1 MKLTGLSLVELPS
14 GRSWDPRIGFTII
27 RRYRG
32 SLTQIQIVEADAKA
46 NNLRV
51 QIEPDIEG
59 GFGVVS
65 VWYGAES
72 TQPAGVPLADT
83 WELVG
88 NDLEKDLWEL
98 PKIVAALAPFNISD
112 RRQIKID
119 IEAWLAGTLVVND
132 LPVRDWTDYCTR
144 SGFTTDQVE
153 ILTQLVTERIRGV
166 QAWTV
171 SQWVLRRTLI
181 IAANSTIKPALAD
194 VGRVRSTTTL
204 KAEEN
209 IPSTVKFDLPEGFW
223 LKRTP
228 TFTQTAAD
236 KWTISQEW
244 WHADNYSELL
254 YGKPV

>member
-32 SLTQIQIVEADAKA
+32 SLTQIQIVEANAKA
-46 NNLRV
+46 SNLRV

-72 TQPAGVPLADT
+72 TQPADVPLADT

-98 PKIVAALAPFNISD
+98 PKVINALAPFVISD
-112 RRQIKID
+112 RRQIKAD
-119 IEAWLAGTLVVND
+119 VEAWLAGTLVVNGI
-132 LPVRDWTDYCTR
+132 PVTDWTDFCTR
-144 SGFTTDQVE
+144 SEFTQSQNDVLTD
-153 ILTQLVTERIRGV
+153 LVTDRIRGV
-166 QAWTV
+166 EAWTV

-244 WHADNYSELL
+244 WHADNYSELI
-254 YGKPV
+254 YGAPV

>member
-32 SLTQIQIVEADAKA
+32 SLTQIQMVEANAKA
-46 NNLRV
+46 ANLRV
-51 QIEPDIEG
+51 QIEPDTEG

-65 VWYGAES
+65 VWYGAEE
-72 TQPAGVPLADT
+72 TQPSDVPLADT

-88 NDLEKDLWEL
+88 NDLEKELWEL
-98 PKIVAALAPFNISD
+98 PKVVEALSTLTLTK
-112 RRQIKID
+112 RRRIR
-119 IEAWLAGTLVVND
+119 IEVESWLTGPLVVGD
-132 LPVRDWTDYCTR
+132 VTYSDWDAYIAYAELTA
-144 SGFTTDQVE
+144 DQAE
-153 ILTQLVTERIRGV
+153 ILKELVTERIRGV

-181 IAANSTIKPALAD
+181 IAANSTIKPALSD
-194 VGRVRSTTTL
+194 VGKVRSTTTL
-204 KAEEN
+204 KSEEN

-236 KWTISQEW
+236 KWTITQEW
-244 WHADNYSELL
+244 WHADAYSELI
-254 YGKPV
+254 YGAPV